1 MLGFGEAKSGAKSGR
16 LGMKKERRAAWD
28 RNIAGMG
35 EDTYITDWRQVRDL
49 RAGIR
54 QRGNVETGEA
64 RGKDETLPVASH
76 VSAVGVWVTSG
87 MSIGVASR

>member
-1 MLGFGEAKSGAKSGR
+1 MLGFGEAKLGAKSGR
-16 LGMKKERRAAWD
+16 LGLKKERRAAWD
-28 RNIAGMG
+28 RNIVGMG

-76 VSAVGVWVTSG
+76 VSVVSG
-87 MSIGVASR
+87 FQAAYFIDWSRE

>member
-1 MLGFGEAKSGAKSGR
+1 MLGFGEAKFGAKSGR
-16 LGMKKERRAAWD
+16 LGVKKERRAAWD

-64 RGKDETLPVASH
+64 RGKDETAPGSKPCKCGGCLGLKRH
-76 VSAVGVWVTSG
+76 IDW
-87 MSIGVASR
+87 SRE